1 MTRQEIDEHL
11 KSNAAYE
18 LATEHLRQRFATV
31 MRDVQYGYGPT
42 LQAFHFYSLGYHQ
55 GLKDADG

>member
-1 MTRQEIDEHL
+1 MTREEIETHL
-11 KSNAAYE
+11 KANAAWE
-18 LATEHLRQRFATV
+18 LSTEFVKVRFVTA
-31 MRDVQYGYGPT
+31 MANYQYGYGPT